1 MKYEELEAKIKVEKA
16 KLATLEEMYENEP
29 DENKQTKLEY
39 RISRMDEAV
48 NRLIDRQD
56 ALVDK
61 ENKEEANN
69 GKDKDKDDE
78 EDDTVCPTCGSDL
91 YEDGDFLFCDKC
103 DEFFE
108 RVEE

>member
-1 MKYEELEAKIKVEKA
+1 MNYEELEAKIKIEKT

-39 RISRMDEAV
+39 RISRQDESL

-56 ALVDK
+56 SLVDK

-69 GKDKDKDDE
+69 GKDKNKDDE
-78 EDDTVCPTCGSDL
+78 EDDTVCPICGSDL
-91 YEDGDFLFCDKC
+91 YEDGDFLYCEKC